1 MAAKRIYAP
10 RMSAA
15 PLPDP
20 GQRRWAPRV
29 RARLHELYFGHSARS
44 IRFRLTVIA
53 IDFVMIGFFIAAP
66 LLRDTPVFLFVDYL
80 MAFVLATDLAARA
93 IASDNLREWLKR
105 PVTWIDLFVLVTL
118 LFPLWLFN
126 LAFLRVLRLWTLIH
140 SEFFWDTVGRRYNE
154 TRWED
159 VIRAASTLVTFIFIM
174 TGFVYT
180 SFARTEGI
188 DGYVD
193 ALYFTIA
200 TLTTTGFG
208 DITLPGTWGRVISIV
223 TMLTGITLFVR
234 LAQALFR
241 PYKIRFTCPTCG
253 LRRHDVDAVHCKA
266 CGELLN
272 IPNDDEF

>member
-1 MAAKRIYAP
+1 MPPADAISP
-10 RMSAA
+10 
-15 PLPDP
+15 PEP
-20 GQRRWAPRV
+20 GQRRLAPRI
-29 RARLHELYFGHSARS
+29 RARLHELYFGKSERS
-44 IRFRLTVIA
+44 VRFRLTVIA
-53 IDFVMIGFFIAAP
+53 IDFVMIAFFIAAP
-66 LLRDTPVFLFVDYL
+66 LLRDTPAFLFIDYA
-80 MAFVLATDLAARA
+80 MALVLATDLVARA
-93 IASDNLREWLKR
+93 LASDNLAAWIRR

-126 LAFLRVLRLWTLIH
+126 LAFLRVLRLWTLVH

-159 VIRAASTLVTFIFIM
+159 VIRAASTLITFIFIM

-188 DGYVD
+188 GGYID

-208 DITLPGTWGRVISIV
+208 DITLPGAWGRVISIV

-272 IPNDDEF
+272 IPNDDEV